1 MPRISSVLRKGRKA
15 IQELDL
21 LKVLQSE
28 IRHEHSSNPF
38 QDSKSASL
46 GDFKL
51 DWDSPHSQDV
61 VLRKKCESGEE
72 VAVSALLGPR
82 TYGEED
88 EEESIFPRE
97 ALMKVCIKKPGLSS
111 ILQFDCGVS
120 GSNVGDWSSVYINGL
135 HYLPS
140 TSLDCSIYKSPSYR
154 HKELDPHL
162 LIEIKTYLESKG
174 IEESLTNF
182 LLLHLHRKEQ
192 GQYVNWLRKLEEM
205 VTQGDD
211 GQTNAASY
219 VT

>member
-1 MPRISSVLRKGRKA
+1 M
-15 IQELDL
+15 
-21 LKVLQSE
+21 
-28 IRHEHSSNPF
+28 
-38 QDSKSASL
+38 
-46 GDFKL
+46 

-88 EEESIFPRE
+88 EEDKESIFPRE

-154 HKELDPHL
+154 HELDFL
-162 LIEIKTYLESKG
+162 SVIVAC
-174 IEESLTNF
+174 TNF
-182 LLLHLHRKEQ
+182 NCLNFILPLFMLPISK
-192 GQYVNWLRKLEEM
+192 YIS
-205 VTQGDD
+205 
-211 GQTNAASY
+211 AFI
-219 VT
+219 